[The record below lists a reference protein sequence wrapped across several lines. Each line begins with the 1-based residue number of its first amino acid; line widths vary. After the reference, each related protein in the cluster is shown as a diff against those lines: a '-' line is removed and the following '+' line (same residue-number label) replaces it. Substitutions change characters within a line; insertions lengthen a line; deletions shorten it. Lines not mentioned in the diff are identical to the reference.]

1 VGLLEVWLE
10 GSFCLLWKGGGRM
23 ERVLVGVDISEDSFS
38 AAGQMAKGT
47 NVSPGIIRWIP
58 TGSANF

>member
-1 VGLLEVWLE
+1 
-10 GSFCLLWKGGGRM
+10 M